1 MNKRREVIVI
11 TTLIVFC
18 CLVMAIVDGIIRP
31 DYAIKSVIKIV
42 LFLLAPVLY
51 SMYDKNLRLKSVL
64 KFKKKDIKLTVGLA
78 VAVYVVVLAAYFVT
92 KNIFDF
98 SGVTKSLESNIGV
111 TGDRFIWVALYISFI
126 NSFLEEFF
134 FRGFAFLTIRRLTT
148 RRFAYVFSALMFTL
162 YHIAMMG
169 GWFSIWV
176 YIIIMAGLFVGGLIF
191 DYLNERNETI
201 YSSWMVHMFANF
213 AINTVGFI
221 LFGII

>member
-51 SMYDKNLRLKSVL
+51 SMYDKNLQLKSVL

-134 FRGFAFLTIRRLTT
+134 FRGFAFLTIRRLTR

-176 YIIIMAGLFVGGLIF
+176 YIIIMVGLFVGGLIF

-221 LFGII
+221 LFGIL

>member
-51 SMYDKNLRLKSVL
+51 SMYDKNLQLKSVL

-176 YIIIMAGLFVGGLIF
+176 YIIIMVGLFVGGLIF

-221 LFGII
+221 LFGIL

>member
-176 YIIIMAGLFVGGLIF
+176 YIIIMVGLFVGGLIF

-221 LFGII
+221 LFGIL

>member
-51 SMYDKNLRLKSVL
+51 SVYDKNLQLKSVL

-176 YIIIMAGLFVGGLIF
+176 YIIIMVGLFVGGLIF

-221 LFGII
+221 LFGIL

>member
-51 SMYDKNLRLKSVL
+51 SMYDKNLQLKSVL

-176 YIIIMAGLFVGGLIF
+176 YIIIMVGLFIGGLIF

-221 LFGII
+221 LFGIL

>member
-51 SMYDKNLRLKSVL
+51 SMYDKNLQLKSVL

-176 YIIIMAGLFVGGLIF
+176 YIIIMVGLFVGGLIF

>member
-51 SMYDKNLRLKSVL
+51 SMYDKNLQLKSVL

-134 FRGFAFLTIRRLTT
+134 FRGFAFLTIRRLTR

-176 YIIIMAGLFVGGLIF
+176 YIIIMVGLFIGGLIF

-221 LFGII
+221 LFGIL

>member
-1 MNKRREVIVI
+1 MNKRREVMVI

-51 SMYDKNLRLKSVL
+51 SMYDKNLQLKSVL

-78 VAVYVVVLAAYFVT
+78 VAVYVVVLSAYFVT

-176 YIIIMAGLFVGGLIF
+176 YIIIMVGLFVGGLIF

-221 LFGII
+221 LFGIL

>member
-51 SMYDKNLRLKSVL
+51 SMYDKNLQLKSVL

-221 LFGII
+221 LFGIL

>member
-51 SMYDKNLRLKSVL
+51 SMYDKNLQLKSVL

-176 YIIIMAGLFVGGLIF
+176 YIIIMVGLFIGGLIF

>member
-1 MNKRREVIVI
+1 MNKRREVMVI

-51 SMYDKNLRLKSVL
+51 SMYDKNLQLKSVL

-176 YIIIMAGLFVGGLIF
+176 YIIIMVGLFIGGLIF

-221 LFGII
+221 LFGIL